1 MGKYFTFVDRLIT
14 LEFFEE
20 DAVKATVTIGDDM
33 DKRIDAAFNRL
44 KKPESVED
52 KKAEIAGLIGADVTD
67 KILERLD
74 TVDGYALDQLLL
86 YIRETYL
93 EAKVKNLQAAK
104 PVEYSQRPVD
114 WRQGIPHSH
123 RFPGGN

>member
-14 LEFFEE
+14 LEFFGE
-20 DAVKATVTIGDDM
+20 DTVKATVAIGDEM
-33 DKRIDAAFNRL
+33 DKRIDTAFGRL

-104 PVEYSQRPVD
+104 AGRK
-114 WRQGIPHSH
+114 RK
-123 RFPGGN
+123 

>member
-14 LEFFEE
+14 LEFFGE
-20 DAVKATVTIGDDM
+20 DTVKATVAIGDEM
-33 DKRIDAAFNRL
+33 DKRIDAAFSRL

-52 KKAEIAGLIGADVTD
+52 KKAEITGLIGADVTD

-104 PVEYSQRPVD
+104 AGRSRK
-114 WRQGIPHSH
+114 
-123 RFPGGN
+123 

>member
-14 LEFFEE
+14 LEFFGE
-20 DAVKATVTIGDDM
+20 DTVKATVTIGDDM
-33 DKRIDAAFNRL
+33 DKRIDAAFSRL

-104 PVEYSQRPVD
+104 AGRSRK
-114 WRQGIPHSH
+114 
-123 RFPGGN
+123 

>member
-20 DAVKATVTIGDDM
+20 NPIKTTIAIGDEA

-44 KKPESVED
+44 KKPESTED
-52 KKAEIAGLIGADVTD
+52 KKAEIIGLIGAEVTD

-74 TVDGYALDQLLL
+74 TVDGYALDQVLL

-93 EAKVKNLQAAK
+93 EAKIKNLQTAK
-104 PVEYSQRPVD
+104 AGRSRK
-114 WRQGIPHSH
+114 
-123 RFPGGN
+123 

>member
-14 LEFFEE
+14 LEFFGE
-20 DAVKATVTIGDDM
+20 DTVKATVAIGDEM
-33 DKRIDAAFNRL
+33 DKRIDAAFGRL

-104 PVEYSQRPVD
+104 AGRK
-114 WRQGIPHSH
+114 RK
-123 RFPGGN
+123 